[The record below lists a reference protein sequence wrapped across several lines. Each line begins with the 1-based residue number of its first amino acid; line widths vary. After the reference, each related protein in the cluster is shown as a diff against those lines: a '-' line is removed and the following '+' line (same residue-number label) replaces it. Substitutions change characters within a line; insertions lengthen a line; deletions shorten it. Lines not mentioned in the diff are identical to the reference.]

1 VFWSLPEQYD
11 TKFFYGENIMKL
23 FIVRH
28 AAAIERTAEVPEE
41 QRYLTP
47 KGRDFMRTTARTM
60 LKKGMEPGLILTSP
74 LIRAVQSADILAEA
88 LSYNGPVVVTDQLS
102 PGFDVGALQRLLAE
116 FPQADELVIVGHE
129 PDLSIVV
136 SSLLSLKGG
145 FDFKKGSAF
154 KLTLDA
160 KFAKPATFKWLA
172 VGKKLKTS
180 QDDAVAL

>member
-1 VFWSLPEQYD
+1 
-11 TKFFYGENIMKL
+11 MKL

-60 LKKGMEPGLILTSP
+60 LKKGLEPGLILTSP
-74 LIRAVQSADILAEA
+74 LIRAVQSADILAET
-88 LSYNGPVVVTDQLS
+88 LSYNVPVVVTDQLS
-102 PGFDVGALQRLLAE
+102 PGFDLGALQRLLAE
-116 FPQADELVIVGHE
+116 FPQADQLVIVGHE
-129 PDLSIVV
+129 PDLSTVV
-136 SSLLSLKGG
+136 SALLALKGG

-154 KLTLDA
+154 KLILDA
-160 KFAKPATFKWLA
+160 KFTKPATFKWLV

-180 QDDAVAL
+180 QDEAVAL

>member
-1 VFWSLPEQYD
+1 
-11 TKFFYGENIMKL
+11 MKL

-60 LKKGMEPGLILTSP
+60 LKKGMEPRLILTSP
-74 LIRAVQSADILAEA
+74 LIRAVQSADILAEV
-88 LSYNGPVVVTDQLS
+88 LSYNVPVIVTDQLS
-102 PGFDVGALQRLLAE
+102 PGFDLGRLQRLLAE
-116 FPQADELVIVGHE
+116 FHQADELAIVGHE
-129 PDLSIVV
+129 PDLSTVV
-136 SSLLSLKGG
+136 SSLLSLKGE

-160 KFAKPATFKWLA
+160 KFAKPATVKWLA
-172 VGKKLKTS
+172 AGKKLNTS
-180 QDDAVAL
+180 QDEAFAR

>member
-1 VFWSLPEQYD
+1 
-11 TKFFYGENIMKL
+11 MKL

-41 QRYLTP
+41 QRYLTT
-47 KGRDFMRTTARTM
+47 KGRDFMRKTARTM

-88 LSYNGPVVVTDQLS
+88 FSYVVPVIVTDELS
-102 PGFDVGALQRLLAE
+102 PGFDLPALQRLFTE
-116 FPQADELVIVGHE
+116 FPQVDELVIVGHE
-129 PDLSIVV
+129 PDLSRVV
-136 SSLLSLKGG
+136 SSLLSIKGG
-145 FDFKKGSAF
+145 FDFKKGSGF

-160 KFAKPATFKWLA
+160 KLVKPADFNWLA

-180 QDDAVAL
+180 QDEAVAQ